1 MTVGMSSA
9 AAPRMRLQQRP
20 HSRRLLVCVSVAIVW
35 AATAAATPLEGNFV
49 FNPSDAASIQAG
61 APRTL
66 AQCSDVDQD
75 ADSYS
80 FYARV
85 SALQLAA
92 EPGGLFAVSPTHP
105 LCLGLS
111 SAWTK
116 QPGDA
121 LLRRCHSAWFS
132 ISAIAV
138 DADADT
144 SAGLLVTIQY
154 ADGGYCS
161 TRLDKKEEDSSAAS
175 ADWKAWLYSMIGAK
189 NERCQRL

>member
-1 MTVGMSSA
+1 MTLTVCIVKA
-9 AAPRMRLQQRP
+9 ARWQ
-20 HSRRLLVCVSVAIVW
+20 RLLACLSLALVVLSVTAPAPV
-35 AATAAATPLEGNFV
+35 AASPLEGSFV
-49 FNPSDAASIQAG
+49 ATPSDADSIQAG

-66 AQCSDVDQD
+66 AQCSDLDID
-75 ADSYS
+75 ADSAS

-85 SALQLAA
+85 SALELAA

-105 LCLGLS
+105 LCLGIS

-132 ISAIAV
+132 ISAIAA

-144 SAGLLVTIQY
+144 PAGLLVTIQY

-161 TRLDKKEEDSSAAS
+161 TRLNKKEVEASAAS
-175 ADWKAWLYSMIGAK
+175 ADWKAWLYSMIGEEHTK
-189 NERCQRL
+189 RCHCSRL